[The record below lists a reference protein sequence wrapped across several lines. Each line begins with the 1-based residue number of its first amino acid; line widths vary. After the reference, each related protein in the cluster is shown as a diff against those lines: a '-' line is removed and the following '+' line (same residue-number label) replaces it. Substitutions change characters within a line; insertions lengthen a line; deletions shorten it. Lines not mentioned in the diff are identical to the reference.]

1 MEFLAI
7 FQNDTI
13 GLEECG
19 VMILKIFLKNIQI
32 LKGLFMFCENIVQAL
47 SISRL

>member
-19 VMILKIFLKNIQI
+19 VMILKIFSKEHPDSQGPLYV
-32 LKGLFMFCENIVQAL
+32 L
-47 SISRL
+47 